1 MLIALLMAQALT
13 IPDNTRSHQLI
24 QERICAGDQAD
35 VQALALELAKAG
47 DPEGFIG
54 LGWLEETARPASP
67 TRAYAYYLTGAQHG
81 SIRAQWKVGVM
92 LDTGLGV
99 PVDSRAAAY
108 WLRKAAHRNLG
119 AAWASLGLLRLQGR
133 GVAKDRFGARR
144 AYFNAIRH
152 GEPHGFA
159 GIGALYSSR
168 SDRRRD
174 YLRAIAWYR
183 VAAFHGDDIA
193 QTKLDALPGLSPEEE
208 AWVDRRAET
217 IRRRHPITIAWDDGP
232 CTSPPAP
239 R

>member
-13 IPDNTRSHQLI
+13 IPDDTPSHQLI
-24 QERICAGDQAD
+24 QEQICAGEQAS

-67 TRAYAYYLTGAQHG
+67 TRAYAYYLAAAQHG
-81 SIRAQWKVGVM
+81 SMRAQWKVGVM

-152 GEPHGFA
+152 GDPHGFA

-168 SDRRRD
+168 SDKKSD

-183 VAAFHGDDIA
+183 VAASQGDDIA
-193 QTKLDALPGLSPEEE
+193 QTKLDAFPRLSPEEE
-208 AWVDRRAET
+208 TWVNRRAET
-217 IRRRHPITIAWDDGP
+217 IRRRHPITIAWVDGP
-232 CTSPPAP
+232 CASPRAP